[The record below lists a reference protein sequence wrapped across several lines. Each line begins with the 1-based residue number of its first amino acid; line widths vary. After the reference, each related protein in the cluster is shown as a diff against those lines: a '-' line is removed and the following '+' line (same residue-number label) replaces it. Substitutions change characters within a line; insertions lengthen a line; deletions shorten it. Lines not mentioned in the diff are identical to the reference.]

1 MTTTIFLH
9 DPATLRVSFPYSPA
23 SVDAIKQVGG
33 ARWNPESKTWRVPLD
48 RLDALLAAFGDD
60 AAVAPE
66 VFMAA
71 DATLQEVIEPRK
83 PATEEQRLRWFL
95 DTLVWAGV
103 SLRIEGARVV
113 GSGGCW
119 TPVLQAE
126 IDKRAVQLRRLIE
139 SGWQPP
145 QPAAAPA
152 PAPQPATLDRIT
164 HMDRVLAEGERNAIA
179 NEARKQA
186 QAERR
191 RRGWRRQTEQ
201 AIDAQLGIEGV
212 L

>member
-1 MTTTIFLH
+1 MGFNPRKGWVIWMTTTIFLH
-9 DPATLRVSFPYSPA
+9 DAHTLRVSFPWSQA
-23 SVDAIKQVGG
+23 AVDAIKSIGG
-33 ARWNPESKTWRVPLD
+33 ATFDKDSKTWRAPVAK
-48 RLDALLAAFGDD
+48 LDAILRIFGDD

-66 VFMAA
+66 VAMSAA
-71 DATLQEVIEPRK
+71 PKLPVQNFAETC
-83 PATEEQRLRWFL
+83 AA
-95 DTLVWAGV
+95 AGV
-103 SLRIEGARVV
+103 TLRVEGQRVT

-126 IDKRAVQLRRLIE
+126 IDKRAPQLRRLIE

-145 QPAAAPA
+145 QSAPA
-152 PAPQPATLDRIT
+152 PVAPQPATLDKIT
-164 HMDRVLAEGERNAIA
+164 HLDYVLAEGERNAIA

>member
-1 MTTTIFLH
+1 MGFNPRKGWVIWMTTTIFLH
-9 DPATLRVSFPYSPA
+9 DAHTLRVSFPWSQA
-23 SVDAIKQVGG
+23 AVDAIKSIGG
-33 ARWNPESKTWRVPLD
+33 ATFDKDSKTWRAPVAK
-48 RLDALLAAFGDD
+48 LDAILRIFGDD

-66 VFMAA
+66 VAMSAA
-71 DATLQEVIEPRK
+71 PKLPVEHFAETC
-83 PATEEQRLRWFL
+83 AA
-95 DTLVWAGV
+95 AGV

-126 IDKRAVQLRRLIE
+126 IDKRAPQLRRLIE

-145 QPAAAPA
+145 QSAPA
-152 PAPQPATLDRIT
+152 PVAPQPATLDKIT
-164 HMDRVLAEGERNAIA
+164 HLDYVLAEGERNAIA

>member
-9 DPATLRVSFPYSPA
+9 DPATLRVSSPYSPA

-145 QPAAAPA
+145 ATISPPPPPAV
-152 PAPQPATLDRIT
+152 TDYSLIT
-164 HMDRVLAEGERNAIA
+164 HLDYVLAAGERNAIA

>member
-9 DPATLRVSFPYSPA
+9 DAHTLRVSFPWSQA
-23 SVDAIKQVGG
+23 AVDAIKSIGG
-33 ARWNPESKTWRVPLD
+33 ATFDKHSRTWRAPVAK
-48 RLDALLAAFGDD
+48 LDAILRIFGDD

-66 VFMAA
+66 VAMSAA
-71 DATLQEVIEPRK
+71 PKLPVQNFAETC
-83 PATEEQRLRWFL
+83 AA
-95 DTLVWAGV
+95 AGV
-103 SLRIEGARVV
+103 TLRIEGERVT

-179 NEARKQA
+179 NEARKA
-186 QAERR
+186 LLVERR

-201 AIDAQLGIEGV
+201 ALDAQLGLEGV